1 MAAGDLDRIKEM
13 VSYDPAT
20 GDIRWRA
27 SAGTVKRGSI
37 AASVSALGYGRVKID
52 RKHYAAHRIA
62 WALAHGQ
69 FPESDLDHVNGVRTD
84 NRIENLRLATRSENQ
99 CNRGA
104 NKNNTSGQKGVNW
117 NHGVSKWVARCAVN
131 GKRRHLGYFD
141 DLTAATLAYKQAAAE
156 MHGNFFRWA

>member
-1 MAAGDLDRIKEM
+1 MAAGDLARIKER

-20 GDIRWRA
+20 GDIRWRV
-27 SAGTVKRGSI
+27 SAGTAKCGSI
-37 AASVSALGYGRVKID
+37 ASSVNAFGYGRVKID

-62 WALAHGQ
+62 WALVYGQ

-99 CNRGA
+99 CNRGV

-117 NHGVSKWVARCAVN
+117 NPGVSKWAARCAVN
-131 GKRRHLGYFD
+131 GKRRHLGYFN
-141 DLTAATLAYKQAAAE
+141 DLASATLAYKQAAAE
-156 MHGNFFRWA
+156 MHGKFFKEA